1 MKGLSTLGK
10 HIFLYIAIS
19 IIGFII
25 VSTVCYKI
33 DYKRIYNYYSDR
45 LYLQANEIANEY
57 ALDYFSETRLRS
69 IELELHSVSVLNDT
83 RIIFITPSG
92 DVILDTNDSTKD
104 KSNNDEKILYSIEDF
119 DYGDLH
125 GKHDILWNFYKF
137 VK

>member
-92 DVILDTNDSTKD
+92 DVILILTTALKI
-104 KSNNDEKILYSIEDF
+104 KAIMMKKYYILLKILTMETFTENTIYSGIF
-119 DYGDLH
+119 
-125 GKHDILWNFYKF
+125 IIC
-137 VK
+137 

>member
-119 DYGDLH
+119 CRNMYS
-125 GKHDILWNFYKF
+125 F
-137 VK
+137 

>member
-57 ALDYFSETRLRS
+57 ALDYFSEARLRS

-125 GKHDILWNFYKF
+125 GKHDILWNF
-137 VK
+137 

>member
-119 DYGDLH
+119 DYGDASRKTRYTLEF
-125 GKHDILWNFYKF
+125 L
-137 VK
+137 

>member
-33 DYKRIYNYYSDR
+33 DYKRIYSYYSDR

-57 ALDYFSETRLRS
+57 ALEYFSETRLRS

-119 DYGDLH
+119 DYGVLH
-125 GKHDILWNFYKF
+125 GKHDILWNFYNLL
-137 VK
+137 

>member
-1 MKGLSTLGK
+1 M
-10 HIFLYIAIS
+10 
-19 IIGFII
+19 
-25 VSTVCYKI
+25 STVCYKI
-33 DYKRIYNYYSDR
+33 DYKRIYSYYSDR

-57 ALDYFSETRLRS
+57 ALDYFSEARLRS
-69 IELELHSVSVLNDT
+69 IELELHSISVLNDT

-125 GKHDILWNFYKF
+125 GKHDILWTFMIC
-137 VK
+137 

>member
-104 KSNNDEKILYSIEDF
+104 KSNNDEKILYSIE
-119 DYGDLH
+119 
-125 GKHDILWNFYKF
+125 IIPSR
-137 VK
+137 V